1 MFFKKKKE
9 PESPVQAQA
18 ANPSSVPAAAVAAPV
33 PSVAVPVTADAE
45 ISGEVIAVI
54 AAAVAAFTVGEAV
67 GSGLIV
73 RKISRIHGEKV
84 SWSNAGLMECID
96 SRRF

>member
-1 MFFKKKKE
+1 MLFKKKYE
-9 PESPVQAQA
+9 SEAPETAS
-18 ANPSSVPAAAVAAPV
+18 PAAAPPVAESAG
-33 PSVAVPVTADAE
+33 TG
-45 ISGEVIAVI
+45 ISPELVAVI
-54 AAAVAAFTVGEAV
+54 AAAISAMA
-67 GSGLIV
+67 GSESANGLMI